1 MQKYFH
7 FLLAFLVISI
17 LIAGE
22 SEAENETNEDETNED
37 ETNEDETNEDE
48 SNEDESNE
56 TSSNDNETSDNNE
69 TKEQSGFC
77 PTEITDENK
86 DAVDDACIVPL
97 DESEDPKSNSED
109 EGLLPSISFFTSICA
124 IVIIAFRRR

>member
-22 SEAENETNEDETNED
+22 SEAENETNEDET
-37 ETNEDETNEDE
+37 
-48 SNEDESNE
+48 NEDESNE

-86 DAVDDACIVPL
+86 DAVDDACIVPFN
-97 DESEDPKSNSED
+97 ESEDTNSKE
-109 EGLLPSISFFTSICA
+109 EGLLPSLSFFVSICA
-124 IVIIAFRRR
+124 IAIIVLRRR

>member
-7 FLLAFLVISI
+7 FVLAFLVISI

-22 SEAENETNEDETNED
+22 SEAENETNDDETNDGESNETNDD
-37 ETNEDETNEDE
+37 ETNDN
-48 SNEDESNE
+48 ESNE

-86 DAVDDACIVPL
+86 DTVDDACIVPV
-97 DESEDPKSNSED
+97 DESEDPKSDNEG
-109 EGLLPSISFFTSICA
+109 EGLLPSISLFTVICA
-124 IVIIAFRRR
+124 ISIIAFRRR

>member
-7 FLLAFLVISI
+7 FVLAFLVISI

-22 SEAENETNEDETNED
+22 SEAENETNDG
-37 ETNEDETNEDE
+37 E
-48 SNEDESNE
+48 SNETSSNDNETNDDESNE

-86 DAVDDACIVPL
+86 DTVDDACIVPV
-97 DESEDPKSNSED
+97 DESEDLKSENEG
-109 EGLLPSISFFTSICA
+109 EGLLPSISLFTAICA
-124 IVIIAFRRR
+124 VAIIAFRRR

>member
-7 FLLAFLVISI
+7 FVLAFLVISI

-22 SEAENETNEDETNED
+22 SEAENETNDDETND
-37 ETNEDETNEDE
+37 
-48 SNEDESNE
+48 DESNE

-86 DAVDDACIVPL
+86 DTVDDACIVPV
-97 DESEDPKSNSED
+97 DESEDPKSDNEG
-109 EGLLPSISFFTSICA
+109 EGLLPSISLFTVICA
-124 IVIIAFRRR
+124 ISIIAFRRR

>member
-7 FLLAFLVISI
+7 FVLAFLVISI

-22 SEAENETNEDETNED
+22 SEAENETNDG
-37 ETNEDETNEDE
+37 E
-48 SNEDESNE
+48 SNETSSNDNE

-86 DAVDDACIVPL
+86 DTVDDACIVPV
-97 DESEDPKSNSED
+97 DESEDPKSDNEG
-109 EGLLPSISFFTSICA
+109 EGLLPSISLFTAICVV
-124 IVIIAFRRR
+124 VIIAFRRR

>member
-22 SEAENETNEDETNED
+22 SEAENETND
-37 ETNEDETNEDE
+37 DE
-48 SNEDESNE
+48 SNETNDDESNETNDDESNE

-86 DAVDDACIVPL
+86 DTVDDACIVPL
-97 DESEDPKSNSED
+97 DESEDTNSKE
-109 EGLLPSISFFTSICA
+109 ERLLPSLSFFASICA
-124 IVIIAFRRR
+124 IAIIAFRRR

>member
-7 FLLAFLVISI
+7 FVLAFLVISI

-22 SEAENETNEDETNED
+22 SEAENETNDG
-37 ETNEDETNEDE
+37 E
-48 SNEDESNE
+48 SNETSSNDNETNDDESNE

-86 DAVDDACIVPL
+86 DTVDDACIVPV
-97 DESEDPKSNSED
+97 DETEDPESNNED
-109 EGLLPSISFFTSICA
+109 EGLLPSISLFTAICVT
-124 IVIIAFRRR
+124 VIIAFRRR